1 MRVTCCWLTLGAM
14 VVCSP
19 ALGAEQTSADKPR
32 AAAPDTRLVSSDFGA
47 AMVSRPKQI
56 AETPLAA
63 PVLRA
68 RAFQRQLAQVKEFG
82 IDPLGIKE
90 LTVLLPRPG
99 SSDDNATAIALVV
112 RMAEPVDGKALTTRI
127 RNIIFVPPEQADD
140 PLLEVEHA
148 GKTYYKMTKDNPG
161 AVFQADD
168 RTLLVAVEPLT
179 RHLIGGKAK
188 PGKLAKQLAGA
199 GPGADVVVSILFDS
213 LPGDM
218 VNEMVADIEQR
229 GIEPLRQYAKMLK
242 QVDGATASLSLDDDP
257 MLKLVVTGK
266 DEATAAALLS
276 QATEAIAAWKVFLAK
291 AKKGILDENRPLAA
305 PVNKLVE
312 EMLADYSLKRRGR
325 RVELTVKRPDSLAK
339 VVPVLLRVLED
350 EPDEKKIPQ

>member
-32 AAAPDTRLVSSDFGA
+32 AAAPDTRLVSSDFVA
-47 AMVSRPKQI
+47 AMVIRPKQI

-63 PVLRA
+63 PVLRD

-168 RTLLVAVEPLT
+168 RTLLVAVESLT

-199 GPGADVVVSILFDS
+199 EPGADVIVSVVFDL
-213 LPGDM
+213 LPADT

-229 GIEPLRQYAKMLK
+229 GVKPLRKYSGTLTR
-242 QVDGATASLSLDDDP
+242 VDCATVSLSLDDDP

-266 DEATAAALLS
+266 DEATAEELLA
-276 QATEAIAAWKVFLAK
+276 QAPEGIAAWKTFLAQ
-291 AKKGILDENRPLAA
+291 AKNDIPEENRPWAA
-305 PVNKLVE
+305 SVNKLME

-325 RVELTVKRPDSLAK
+325 RVVLTVKRPDSLAK
-339 VVPVLLRVLED
+339 VVPVLLQVFRD
-350 EPDEKKIPQ
+350 E